1 MEINIFHFFIRAF
14 RKCLRINQL
23 LKTERCRSTFR
34 LNFLASCWL
43 LVSPCAMRSP
53 PTYRRGDLAVLTSI
67 YTHQACNK
75 ASWLKSRVAIV
86 SILAPGNPNITSDL
100 YVDIEVQPIL
110 PNNKSV
116 KMQSARTN
124 QQPARSQKALS
135 KVELHLSVFQ
145 RWLLVRCVIHPRVF
159 DNPRTW
165 STIARSISD
174 CEFIFKLSLCM
185 YHSLQVQ
192 S

>member
-1 MEINIFHFFIRAF
+1 MQAIQIHRTI
-14 RKCLRINQL
+14 LRTYQQL
-23 LKTERCRSTFR
+23 WYSDQLESRC
-34 LNFLASCWL
+34 
-43 LVSPCAMRSP
+43 P
-53 PTYRRGDLAVLTSI
+53 P
-67 YTHQACNK
+67 
-75 ASWLKSRVAIV
+75 
-86 SILAPGNPNITSDL
+86 SILAPGNPNITISDL
-100 YVDIEVQPIL
+100 YNVDIEVQPIL

-124 QQPARSQKALS
+124 QQPARSRKALS

-145 RWLLVRCVIHPRVF
+145 RWLLVRCVTHPRVF

-192 S
+192 SWWSYWQA

>member
-86 SILAPGNPNITSDL
+86 SILVGLSITVVDMRTA
-100 YVDIEVQPIL
+100 YVIQCGVWPY
-110 PNNKSV
+110 V
-116 KMQSARTN
+116 THAFRQSADSTGLCPI
-124 QQPARSQKALS
+124 QLA
-135 KVELHLSVFQ
+135 
-145 RWLLVRCVIHPRVF
+145 
-159 DNPRTW
+159 W
-165 STIARSISD
+165 SRHR
-174 CEFIFKLSLCM
+174 FVVLCCGA
-185 YHSLQVQ
+185 YALQVG
-192 S
+192 